1 MKPAILFLNQHEQE
15 HLIPIDSKE
24 LSMMKDEF
32 NVVDKP
38 IADVLEYY
46 GLEVNQGVK
55 ATLIKSLGEFA
66 HQNNLSITCVELID
80 CGEVYVIQ

>member
-1 MKPAILFLNQHEQE
+1 MKTAILFLNQHEQE
-15 HLIPIDSKE
+15 HLIPIDNEE

-38 IADVLEYY
+38 FADVLDYY
-46 GLEVNQGVK
+46 GQDVNKSVK
-55 ATLIKSLGEFA
+55 ATLIKSYSDFA
-66 HQNNLSITCVELID
+66 RQNNLSITCVELID